1 MKELEKLNKEHLK
14 ETLNTTVD
22 NVEQFGKVAE
32 LFIEKYPLVKQ
43 NLQELWTYRKAYNFL
58 ENNWKIKSKLWIILF
73 ANLYERI
80 RKLRGLCSIA

>member
-22 NVEQFGKVAE
+22 NVEQFEKVAE

-43 NLQELWTYRKAYNFL
+43 NLQELWTYRKAYDFL
-58 ENNWKIKSKLWIILF
+58 ENNWKIKSKTLNYFICKSLWLKNDI
-73 ANLYERI
+73 
-80 RKLRGLCSIA
+80 

>member
-43 NLQELWTYRKAYNFL
+43 NLQEL
-58 ENNWKIKSKLWIILF
+58 
-73 ANLYERI
+73 
-80 RKLRGLCSIA
+80 